1 MKIMPI
7 STNAHKN
14 RPVFSA
20 DLTNTQE
27 SEVKRFAQKLENQ
40 QLTELKTDA
49 LIIQNQNKE
58 IMKQNRYVLKT
69 LLYLAES
76 LRYSAIDYDGRN
88 AAREAKKKAV
98 EGLDLKS

>member
-14 RPVFSA
+14 RPVFSEN
-20 DLTNTQE
+20 LTY
-27 SEVKRFAQKLENQ
+27 K
-40 QLTELKTDA
+40 QLSDIKTDT
-49 LIIQNQNKE
+49 LNIKNQNQEILKQNKE

-76 LRYSAIDYDGRN
+76 SL
-88 AAREAKKKAV
+88 
-98 EGLDLKS
+98 